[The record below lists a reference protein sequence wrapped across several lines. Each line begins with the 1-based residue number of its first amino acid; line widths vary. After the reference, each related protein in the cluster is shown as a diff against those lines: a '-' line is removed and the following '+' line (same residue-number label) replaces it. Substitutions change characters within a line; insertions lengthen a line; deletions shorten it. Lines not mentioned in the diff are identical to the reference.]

1 MLKKIFLF
9 SSGHSMSLTVLTI
22 LCISITSCIG
32 IFIGSLKFKGIGL
45 GVGGVLFAGLLSG
58 YLLEH
63 YAIVLNPDVLAF
75 LKEFGLILFL
85 YSMGL
90 SVGPN
95 IFSSLRKNGLTL
107 NLISL
112 AVVSLGTLCA
122 ILVFKFGKISLPELI
137 GLYSGAVTSTPALGA
152 GQQIL
157 TELGGSAEI
166 IEQSGFTYA
175 IAYPF
180 TIIASIIVFIIL
192 KIAFRVKITDEVAAY
207 EAEKV
212 DDDPHM
218 QGFNVLVNN
227 PSFDG
232 LEIGDFL
239 KMMHYTMT
247 ISRMKRGDE
256 YIIPHEHIKLQMGD
270 ILLIFGPRKI
280 FQTISFLFR
289 VDTERNLE
297 EESAKQIQSQNLLLT
312 NPRRVGTPLKK
323 ILGDTKHHWV
333 ISRVIRNG
341 ISLSPTPELK
351 LAYADQI
358 VVVGKKEETKMLIRY
373 LGNDKERANDTRFIP
388 FFLGM
393 ILGILVGLAPFH
405 IPGVDIPLKLGTS
418 GGPLVIAMY
427 LSYRGS
433 VGPIVFYTPAHVL
446 NAFKFLGIL
455 LFLAVVGLA
464 SGPGFAKLICS
475 TQGLYFVALGLSI
488 TTVPLLIV
496 GFFMRFVKKM
506 NYLTLCGALSG
517 CITSLPTMTFVAN
530 MSNTNAP
537 ALGYATVYPATI
549 ALRVISA
556 QVLGIM
562 LF

>member
-1 MLKKIFLF
+1 
-9 SSGHSMSLTVLTI
+9 MSLTVLTI

-32 IFIGSLKFKGIGL
+32 IFIGSLKFRGIGL

-63 YAIVLNPDVLAF
+63 YAIVLNPEVLAF

-112 AVVSLGTLCA
+112 SVVFLGTLCA
-122 ILVFKFGKISLPELI
+122 LLIFKFSKISLPELI
-137 GLYSGAVTSTPALGA
+137 GLYAGAVTSTPALGS

-157 TELGGSAEI
+157 AELGENAEL
-166 IEQSGFTYA
+166 IEKSGFTYA

-180 TIIASIIVFIIL
+180 TIISSIIVFILL
-192 KIAFRVKITDEVAAY
+192 KLIFRVKITDEVARY

-212 DDDPHM
+212 DEDPHM

-232 LEIGDFL
+232 LEIGNFL

-280 FQTISFLFR
+280 FQEISFLFKTDPDR
-289 VDTERNLE
+289 DLM
-297 EESAKQIQSQNLLLT
+297 EESAKQIQSQTLLLT
-312 NPRRVGTPLKK
+312 NPQRVGKPLKK
-323 ILGDTKHHWV
+323 ILGDSKHHWV

-341 ISLSPTPELK
+341 ISLSPTPDLK
-351 LAYADQI
+351 LAYADQV
-358 VVVGKKEETKMLIRY
+358 VVVGKKEETKPLIRY
-373 LGNDKERANDTRFIP
+373 LGNDQERANDTRFIP
-388 FFLGM
+388 YFLGM
-393 ILGILVGLAPFH
+393 ILGILVGLIPFH

-418 GGPLVIAMY
+418 GGPLIIAMI

-433 VGPIVFYTPAHVL
+433 LGRIVFYTPAHVL

-464 SGPGFAKLICS
+464 SGPGFVKLISS
-475 TQGLYFVALGLSI
+475 TEGLFFVAMGITI

-496 GFFMRFVKKM
+496 GIFVRSTKKM

-537 ALGYATVYPATI
+537 ALGYATVYPVTI

-556 QVLGIM
+556 QVLALM

>member
-1 MLKKIFLF
+1 MSHF
-9 SSGHSMSLTVLTI
+9 SV
-22 LCISITSCIG
+22 
-32 IFIGSLKFKGIGL
+32 
-45 GVGGVLFAGLLSG
+45 
-58 YLLEH
+58 
-63 YAIVLNPDVLAF
+63 
-75 LKEFGLILFL
+75 
-85 YSMGL
+85 
-90 SVGPN
+90 
-95 IFSSLRKNGLTL
+95 
-107 NLISL
+107 
-112 AVVSLGTLCA
+112 AV
-122 ILVFKFGKISLPELI
+122 F
-137 GLYSGAVTSTPALGA
+137 
-152 GQQIL
+152 
-157 TELGGSAEI
+157 
-166 IEQSGFTYA
+166 
-175 IAYPF
+175 
-180 TIIASIIVFIIL
+180 
-192 KIAFRVKITDEVAAY
+192 TDE
-207 EAEKV
+207 
-212 DDDPHM
+212 
-218 QGFNVLVNN
+218 
-227 PSFDG
+227 
-232 LEIGDFL
+232 
-239 KMMHYTMT
+239 
-247 ISRMKRGDE
+247 
-256 YIIPHEHIKLQMGD
+256 
-270 ILLIFGPRKI
+270 
-280 FQTISFLFR
+280 
-289 VDTERNLE
+289 DTN
-297 EESAKQIQSQNLLLT
+297 
-312 NPRRVGTPLKK
+312 
-323 ILGDTKHHWV
+323 
-333 ISRVIRNG
+333 
-341 ISLSPTPELK
+341 
-351 LAYADQI
+351 
-358 VVVGKKEETKMLIRY
+358 KKEETKMLIRY

>member
-1 MLKKIFLF
+1 
-9 SSGHSMSLTVLTI
+9 MSLTVLTI

-32 IFIGSLKFKGIGL
+32 IFIGSLKFRGIGL

-58 YLLEH
+58 YLLER
-63 YAIVLNPDVLAF
+63 YTIILNPEVLTF

-90 SVGPN
+90 TVGPN
-95 IFSSLRKNGLTL
+95 IFSSLRKNGLIL

-112 AVVSLGTLCA
+112 AVVSSGTLCA
-122 ILVFKFGKISLPELI
+122 VLIFKFSKISLPEII
-137 GLYSGAVTSTPALGA
+137 GLYAGSVTSTPALGT

-157 TELGGSAEI
+157 AELGEKADL
-166 IEQSGFTYA
+166 IEKSGFTYA

-180 TIIASIIVFIIL
+180 AIIGSILVFVLL
-192 KIAFRVKITDEVAAY
+192 KVLFRVKITDEVAAY
-207 EAEKV
+207 ETEKI
-212 DDDPHM
+212 DNDPHM

-232 LEIGDFL
+232 LEIGNFL

-256 YIIPHEHIKLQMGD
+256 YIIPHEHIKLKMGD

-280 FQTISFLFR
+280 FQEISFLFKTDPDR
-289 VDTERNLE
+289 DLM
-297 EESAKQIQSQNLLLT
+297 EESAKQIQSQKLLLT
-312 NPRRVGTPLKK
+312 NPLCVGKPLKN
-323 ILGDTKHHWV
+323 ILGDSKRHWV

-341 ISLSPTPELK
+341 ISLSPTPDLK
-351 LAYADQI
+351 LAYADQV
-358 VVVGKKEETKMLIRY
+358 VVVGKKEETKILIRY
-373 LGNDKERANDTRFIP
+373 LGNDQERANDTRFIP
-388 FFLGM
+388 YFLGM
-393 ILGILVGLAPFH
+393 ILGILVGLIPFH
-405 IPGVDIPLKLGTS
+405 IPGIEIPLKLGTS
-418 GGPLVIAMY
+418 GGPLIIAMI

-433 VGPIVFYTPAHVL
+433 LGRIVFYTPAHVL
-446 NAFKFLGIL
+446 NAFKFLGLL

-464 SGPGFAKLICS
+464 SGPGFVKLISS
-475 TQGLYFVALGLSI
+475 TEGLYFVGLGLMI
-488 TTVPLLIV
+488 TTLPLLIV
-496 GFFMRFVKKM
+496 GIFVRSTKKM

-517 CITSLPTMTFVAN
+517 CITSLPSMTFVGN
-530 MSNTNAP
+530 MSNTNA
-537 ALGYATVYPATI
+537 AAIGYATVYPVTI

-556 QVLGIM
+556 QVLALM

>member
-1 MLKKIFLF
+1 
-9 SSGHSMSLTVLTI
+9 MSLTVLTI

-32 IFIGSLKFKGIGL
+32 IFIGSLKFRGIGL

-63 YAIVLNPDVLAF
+63 YSIVLNPEVLAF

-112 AVVSLGTLCA
+112 GVVSLGTLCA
-122 ILVFKFGKISLPELI
+122 VLIFKFGTISLPELI
-137 GLYSGAVTSTPALGA
+137 GLYSGAVTSTPALGS

-157 TELGGSAEI
+157 TELGESAEL
-166 IEQSGFTYA
+166 IEKSGFTYA

-180 TIIASIIVFIIL
+180 TIISSILIFVFL
-192 KIAFRVKITDEVAAY
+192 KVIFHVKITDEVAAY

-218 QGFNVLVNN
+218 QAFNVLVNN

-232 LEIGDFL
+232 LEIGKFL

-256 YIIPHEHIKLQMGD
+256 YIIPHEHIKLQIGD

-280 FQTISFLFR
+280 FQEISFLFKTDPDR
-289 VDTERNLE
+289 DLM
-297 EESAKQIQSQNLLLT
+297 EESAKQIQSQKLLLT
-312 NPRRVGTPLKK
+312 NPARVGKPLKK
-323 ILGDTKHHWV
+323 ILGDTRHHWV

-341 ISLSPTPELK
+341 ISMSPTPDLK

-358 VVVGKKEETKMLIRY
+358 VVVGKKEETKTLIRY
-373 LGNDKERANDTRFIP
+373 LGNDLERANDTRFIP

-393 ILGILVGLAPFH
+393 ILGILVGLIPFH
-405 IPGVDIPLKLGTS
+405 IPGVEIPLKLGTS
-418 GGPLVIAMY
+418 GGPLIIAMF

-433 VGPIVFYTPAHVL
+433 LARIVFYTPAHVL

-464 SGPGFAKLICS
+464 SGPGFAKLISS
-475 TQGLYFVALGLSI
+475 TEGLYFVGLGVLI

-496 GFFMRFVKKM
+496 GIVVRLTKKM

-517 CITSLPTMTFVAN
+517 CITSLPSMTFVAN

-537 ALGYATVYPATI
+537 ALGYATVYPVTI

-556 QVLGIM
+556 QVLALM